1 MCLSRLWL
9 LRRSFWRL
17 YAVCARSWMRRGDL
31 GDRAWRRMK
40 EDGEERMKV
49 ENVRESRTTSGWAT
63 GR

>member
-1 MCLSRLWL
+1 
-9 LRRSFWRL
+9 
-17 YAVCARSWMRRGDL
+17 MRRGDL